1 MAAEMEYLTIG
12 KTGYGEYTE
21 KKSRF
26 LGEIHPAAS
35 EEEAAA
41 AVAKRGKSIMTRG
54 ITATHGSWEKTA
66 LPKKRRTTESPQ
78 AQPAFLC

>member
-35 EEEAAA
+35 EEEA
-41 AVAKRGKSIMTRG
+41 G

>member
-35 EEEAAA
+35 EEEA
-41 AVAKRGKSIMTRG
+41 
-54 ITATHGSWEKTA
+54 
-66 LPKKRRTTESPQ
+66 
-78 AQPAFLC
+78 